1 MHSHILPDPI
11 QHSRLFRMVH
21 FSLRVIVGKV
31 LQSKDGCPI
40 ENVEHDGGEDDAIST
55 IPGMIG
61 KSPSPPFSQGGIPAS
76 LIRHRQHAALLSAA
90 KSIRY

>member
-1 MHSHILPDPI
+1 M
-11 QHSRLFRMVH
+11 
-21 FSLRVIVGKV
+21 
-31 LQSKDGCPI
+31 